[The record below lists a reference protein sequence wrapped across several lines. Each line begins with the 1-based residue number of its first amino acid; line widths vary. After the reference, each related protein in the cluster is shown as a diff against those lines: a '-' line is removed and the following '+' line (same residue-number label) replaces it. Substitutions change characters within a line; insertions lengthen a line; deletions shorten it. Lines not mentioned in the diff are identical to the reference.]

1 MPDEPAQPAAIR
13 ITHLTHDLVKR
24 QSIVTLVWEDGSER
38 RLGLT
43 VPFGT
48 ALDAI
53 EQAAKQAVQTL
64 SAELSGIAITV

>member
-1 MPDEPAQPAAIR
+1 MPDETSKPPAIR

-53 EQAAKQAVQTL
+53 EQAAGQAVQTL